1 VSLIPSTPLAA
12 DVDAALTRL
21 EQAKSFDG
29 LDADYAL
36 VDQEAT
42 KRTVPAFF
50 AMLPA
55 MALFAALVLGAY
67 ALGWI
72 LPDFWSY
79 ALWLLIVPFTAL
91 VTNALR
97 GPQAVKDEQ
106 RIGKALDKW
115 RDHADA
121 HATSSKT

>member
-1 VSLIPSTPLAA
+1 MIVIPSTPLSA

-21 EQAKSFDG
+21 EQAKTFDG

-42 KRTVPAFF
+42 KRAVPAFF

-55 MALFAALVLGAY
+55 MTLFAALVLGAY
-67 ALGWI
+67 AMGWI
-72 LPDFWSY
+72 LPDIWGY

-91 VTNALR
+91 VTNAPSAR
-97 GPQAVKDEQ
+97 PSRNGVIMRTRTRRVQ
-106 RIGKALDKW
+106 RHDP
-115 RDHADA
+115 
-121 HATSSKT
+121 S